1 MTWALTLPV
10 ALPLAAA
17 AVAVLARRRLGL
29 QRVVSAGASLVV
41 LACAVGL
48 VWATRDGEVLAAGM
62 GGWPAR
68 FRITLVADP
77 FAALMLT
84 VTALMV
90 TVCVLFAAARRDDE
104 RPYFHPLAQVLFTG
118 ACGAYLTA
126 DIFDLFVFIEVAL
139 IASYVLLTMGGTVAG
154 LRAGAVYVTTNLLAS
169 TAFVAGVAL
178 LYGTAGTVNFAELAG
193 RARDSEEIA
202 VAATFILAALAVK
215 AGLVPMHGWLPRSYP
230 AASPAVTA
238 LFSGLLTK
246 MGVYA
251 MFRLY
256 CTVFEGDAAL
266 RTPLLVAASLT
277 MLLGVL
283 GAVGR
288 ERMRDILSFHMV
300 SQVGYLVMALG
311 IAGVAGLSAGI
322 FFMLQYIV
330 VKTSL
335 LLCAGAV
342 EAFEGTG
349 TLKELGAL
357 AGRRPVLAA
366 AFGVAALSLA
376 GVPPL
381 SGFFAKLA
389 LLQAAFG
396 SEDYAVA
403 GVAIGVSF
411 LTLFSMV
418 KIWNGV
424 FWGERP
430 VTAAGTVSGTG
441 PTAGEAGPATAMPPT
456 RRRAAA
462 LVAPAAA
469 LAAISIAFGLG
480 AELLWSLSEQAAVL
494 LADPAAYIEAV
505 LR

>member
-1 MTWALTLPV
+1 MSWLLVLPI

-17 AVAVLARRRLGL
+17 AGTVLARGRRPA
-29 QRVVSAGASLVV
+29 QRVLSVGCALVV
-41 LACAVGL
+41 LACAVAL

-84 VTALMV
+84 VSALMV
-90 TVCVLFAAARRDDE
+90 TVCALFAAARDE
-104 RPYFHPLAQVLFTG
+104 DEQPYFHPLVQVLFAG

-139 IASYVLLTMGGTVAG
+139 IASYVLLTLGGSLRQV
-154 LRAGAVYVTTNLLAS
+154 RAGAVYVTTNLLAS
-169 TAFVAGVAL
+169 TAFLAGVAL

-193 RARDSEEIA
+193 RARTSGEVA
-202 VAATFILAALAVK
+202 VAGTFILAALAVK
-215 AGLVPMHGWLPRSYP
+215 GGLVPVHGWLPRSYP

-251 MFRLY
+251 MFRVY
-256 CTVFEGDAAL
+256 CTVFQGETTL
-266 RTPLLVAASLT
+266 RTPLLVVASLT

-311 IAGVAGLSAGI
+311 ISGVAGLSAGI

-335 LLCAGAV
+335 FLCSGAV
-342 EAFEGTG
+342 ETFEGTG
-349 TLKELGAL
+349 ALGELGAV
-357 AGRRPVLAA
+357 ARRRPVLAA
-366 AFGVAALSLA
+366 AFGVSALSLA

-389 LLQAAFG
+389 LLQAAFRAD
-396 SEDYAVA
+396 DYAVA
-403 GVAIGVSF
+403 GVAVGVSF

-424 FWGERP
+424 FWGDPPAERRRP
-430 VTAAGTVSGTG
+430 AA
-441 PTAGEAGPATAMPPT
+441 APT
-456 RRRAAA
+456 RGRAVAI
-462 LVAPAAA
+462 VAPAVA
-469 LAAISIAFGLG
+469 LAVVGIAVGLG
-480 AELLWSLSEQAAVL
+480 AELLWRLSEQAAGL
-494 LADPAAYIEAV
+494 LVDPAAYIEAV

>member
-1 MTWALTLPV
+1 VSWALTLPL

-17 AVAVLARRRLGL
+17 ALTVLARGRPAA
-29 QRVVSAGASLVV
+29 QRVVALASALAV
-41 LACAVGL
+41 LACAVAL
-48 VWATRDGEVLAAGM
+48 VWATRDGEVFAAGM
-62 GGWPAR
+62 GGWPPR

-77 FAALMLT
+77 FAALMLA

-90 TVCVLFAAARRDDE
+90 TVCLLFAAARGDDE
-104 RPYFHPLAQVLFTG
+104 RPYFHALVQVLFAG

-126 DIFDLFVFIEVAL
+126 DIFDLFVFVEVAL
-139 IASYVLLTMGGTVAG
+139 IASYVLLTLGGTPAR

-178 LYGTAGTVNFAELAG
+178 LYGAAGTVNFAELAG
-193 RARDSEEIA
+193 RARDSGEVA
-202 VAATFILAALAVK
+202 VAGAFILAALAVK
-215 AGLVPMHGWLPRSYP
+215 ASLVPVHGWLPRSYP
-230 AASPAVTA
+230 APSPAVTA

-251 MFRLY
+251 MFRVY
-256 CTVFEGDAAL
+256 CTVFEGDATL
-266 RTPLLVAASLT
+266 RTPLLAAAALT

-311 IAGVAGLSAGI
+311 VSGVAGLSAGI

-335 LLCAGAV
+335 FLCAGAV
-342 EAFEGTG
+342 ETFEGTG
-349 TLKELGAL
+349 ALKELGAV

-366 AFGVAALSLA
+366 AFGVSALSLA

-396 SEDYAVA
+396 ADDHAVA
-403 GVAIGVSF
+403 AVAVGVSF

-430 VTAAGTVSGTG
+430 AAATAT
-441 PTAGEAGPATAMPPT
+441 TAGAGGAAPGDAAAAPPT
-456 RRRAAA
+456 RRRAGA

-469 LAAISIAFGLG
+469 LAALSLAAGLG
-480 AELLWSLSEQAAVL
+480 AEVLWALSQNAAAL
-494 LADPAAYIEAV
+494 LADPAAYVEAV